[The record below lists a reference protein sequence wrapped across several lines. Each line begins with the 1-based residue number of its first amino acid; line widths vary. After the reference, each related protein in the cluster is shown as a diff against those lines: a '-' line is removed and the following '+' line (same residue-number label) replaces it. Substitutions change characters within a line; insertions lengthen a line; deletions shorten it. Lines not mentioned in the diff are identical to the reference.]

1 MKRLAATL
9 LLLAPGA
16 SAYYHFVR
24 YNTRTGPFTP
34 IVQKFDLNALAGKT
48 VQYFL
53 PEQAPASLAAGDS
66 YASVVSEIRAAAQV
80 WNDIPT
86 SDLRVAF
93 GGIRPTGT
101 PMNAPGIEVIFDEIT
116 PGVIAYGGPITTG
129 EAITGANGT
138 FVPVMK
144 SQVVLGVE
152 LMKRQSYSER
162 FFLTVVH
169 EFGHAIGLQHTWT
182 SGVMS
187 TEVTRASAKAQPLSA
202 DDVAGV
208 SLLYPAAGYSQAM
221 GSITGRVTLNGSG
234 VSLASVV
241 ALTPTGPAVAAL
253 TDPDGNYRID
263 GLVPGNYFVYAH
275 PLPPAMSGEL
285 QPVNIVLPTAFD
297 SAYLPGPAFDL
308 QFYPQSRQP
317 NQTVSVGAGAATNG
331 IDFQVQQRA
340 GVNIYSGVTYS
351 FYGAEA
357 VKPAQLLLGAQLSS
371 IYFWSHGSST
381 NTGPVPGLSV
391 TAIGALEQI
400 TNVQAYPPREPDD
413 PAKEPDDPAKEPVY
427 LQIDV
432 QPHPFSQEGP
442 RHLMLSAGGE
452 SYILPSAFR
461 YSVRRAPAIDSVI
474 SNPDRSLTLS
484 GPNMGPG
491 TRILFDGVQVPVRL
505 TEDGRLTVNPPS
517 APGGHHAVIAALNP
531 DGQSSLMTMG
541 ANSPVYQYDFSE
553 IPQLSVSPSVLP
565 AGVETTI
572 ELTGASVTFRPGEA
586 AIGFGTSDITVKKLW
601 VSNSRRLLANVV
613 VNLGAFQGVYPMTA
627 VAGLQLNRVPGA
639 VQIVPATGSDLYVP
653 LSAVAPAYYLAGG
666 SASLPVANLPAGA
679 VVTASVSDRPAGVI
693 SVTGNTV
700 NFQIPAGIAP
710 GPAVVRFSANGQPVL
725 PITIV
730 IDPPPASIV
739 GAQTI
744 SGQPITP
751 AAPARSGDAIQL
763 VISGLL
769 EAGYSADTSRL
780 RVSSG
785 ALEHKV
791 QLVQAAADRPGL
803 YWIQVLISPDAPA
816 GQPLALTLS
825 VDGRTGSQPFVVPLR

>member
-1 MKRLAATL
+1 MKRLAVAL
-9 LLLAPGA
+9 LLLAPAA
-16 SAYYHFVR
+16 SAYYHFIR

-48 VQYFL
+48 VQYFI
-53 PEQAPASLAAGDS
+53 PDQAPSSLAAGDS

-80 WNDIPT
+80 WNDVTT

-93 GGIRPTGT
+93 GGIRPAGT

-129 EAITGANGT
+129 EAIAGPNGA
-138 FVPVMK
+138 FVPVVK

-152 LMKRQSYSER
+152 LMKRHSYSER

-208 SLLYPAAGYSQAM
+208 SLLYPTAGYPQAM

-241 ALTPTGPAVAAL
+241 ALTPSGPAVAAL
-253 TDPDGNYRID
+253 TDPDGSYRID
-263 GLVPGNYFVYAH
+263 GLAPGNYLVYAH
-275 PLPPAMSGEL
+275 PLPPAVSGEP

-317 NQTVSVGAGAATNG
+317 NQTVNVSAGAATGG
-331 IDFQVQQRA
+331 IDFTVQQRA
-340 GVNIYSGVTYS
+340 SVSIYSAQTYS
-351 FYGAEA
+351 FYGSEA
-357 VKPAQLLLGAQLSS
+357 VKPAQLLLGAPSSS
-371 IYFWSHGSST
+371 IVMFAYGTST
-381 NTGPVPGLSV
+381 GAAPVPGLSV
-391 TAIGALEQI
+391 SVLGATEI
-400 TNVQAYPPREPDD
+400 VNSVNAYT
-413 PAKEPDDPAKEPVY
+413 PAPVY
-427 LQIDV
+427 LQVDV

-442 RHLMLSAGGE
+442 RHLMLSTGGE

-461 YSVRRAPAIDSVI
+461 YSVRRAPSIDSVI
-474 SNPDRSLTLS
+474 SNPDRTLTLS
-484 GPNMGPG
+484 GSNMGPG
-491 TRILFDGVQVPVRL
+491 TRILFDGVPVPVRL
-505 TEDGRLTVNPPS
+505 AEDGRLTVTPPS
-517 APGGHHAVIAALNP
+517 APGGHRAVIAALNP

-541 ANSPVYQYDFSE
+541 ANSPVYQYDFTE
-553 IPQLSVSPSVLP
+553 IPQLSVNPSVLP

-613 VNLGAFQGVYPMTA
+613 VNPGAYQGVYPMTA
-627 VAGLQLNRVPGA
+627 VAGLQLNRLPGA
-639 VQIVPATGSDLYVP
+639 VQIIPATGNDLYVP
-653 LSAVAPAYYLAGG
+653 LSTVAPASYLAGG

-679 VVTASVSDRPAGVI
+679 AVTASVSDRPATVI

-700 NFQIPAGIAP
+700 NFQIPAGTTP
-710 GPAVVRFSANGQPVL
+710 GPAVVRFTANGQPVL
-725 PITIV
+725 PVTIV
-730 IDPPPASIV
+730 IDPPPATIV

-751 AAPARSGDAIQL
+751 AAPARANDAIQL
-763 VISGLL
+763 VVSGLL
-769 EAGYSADTSRL
+769 EAGYNADSSQL
-780 RVSSG
+780 RVTSG
-785 ALEHKV
+785 TLEHKV

-803 YWIQVLISPDAPA
+803 YWIQILISPIAPA
-816 GQPLALTLS
+816 GQPLVLTLS
-825 VDGRTGSQPFVVPLR
+825 VDGRTGSQPFVVSLR